1 MFFIH
6 TKPFFMLKM
15 LNCRKPNSPFQKPQ
29 REWLHAFGATISG
42 IVWVDKHYLWMSNG
56 CFEHHQPIITNACP
70 TKRCQK
76 SLHPKLV
83 SIFPG
88 VSKKKRERCHIVTSG
103 FGWENFTKAN
113 PKTKTKALQKKK
125 KKKRQFKNK
134 EKLHAPGQKQPEV
147 FHSLRYYTY

>member
-76 SLHPKLV
+76 WLHPKLV

-88 VSKKKRERCHIVTSG
+88 KKKRERCHIVTSG
-103 FGWENFTKAN
+103 FGRENFTKAN
-113 PKTKTKALQKKK
+113 PRTKTKALQKKK
-125 KKKRQFKNK
+125 KEDNSRTKRSCMHQGKNSPK
-134 EKLHAPGQKQPEV
+134 CFILSDITHIK
-147 FHSLRYYTY
+147 